1 MEVTSTPFSVI
12 YDSFLSK
19 VTDDMYMELNELDTY
34 RLLERLLQNA
44 IHKFE
49 FPRFD
54 ITNYEE
60 TEVDDVGTYEGV
72 DSDNMEVPMIKYIG
86 GHFNVVLTQEEINII
101 STYMIVEWLG
111 QQLASVENTR
121 MKASGSD
128 FKFTSQ
134 ANHMAKL
141 LTLKSD
147 YEREGFHLQRLY
159 SRREQDEDGIYK
171 TTFGKIM
178 EESAAGRTVVSEQ
191 W

>member
-12 YDSFLSK
+12 YDSFLAK
-19 VTDDMYMELNELDTY
+19 ITDDMYMELNELDTY
-34 RLLERLLQNA
+34 RLLEKLLMNA

-49 FPRFD
+49 FPHFD
-54 ITNYEE
+54 ITDFEE
-60 TEVDDVGTYEGV
+60 TEVEDVGTYKGV
-72 DSDNMEVPMIKYIG
+72 ESEDKEVPMIVYVG
-86 GHFNVVLTQEEINII
+86 GHFNSVLTLEEINII
-101 STYMIVEWLG
+101 STYMIVEWLS

-141 LTLKSD
+141 LALKSD

-159 SRREQDEDGIYK
+159 SRREKDEEGIYR

-178 EESAAGRTVVSEQ
+178 EESAAGRVVSE
-191 W
+191 